1 MDAKLVA
8 NYLTAL
14 KEKSGLTYEAI
25 AEKCGMSVTTIKNLC
40 TGKSEDPRLNTVSPP
55 VYALNGSI
63 DEMLNPN
70 FKKSETRSH
79 YEQHIADIKE
89 NHAREIALKD
99 EIIKIK
105 DTHANFFKILA
116 CVGLSILVGLLIL
129 EVMHPN
135 LGWLRF

>member
-8 NYLTAL
+8 NYLTSL
-14 KEKSGLTYEAI
+14 KEKSGLTYEII
-25 AEKCGMSVTTIKNLC
+25 AEKSGMSETTIKNLFL
-40 TGKSEDPRLNTVSPP
+40 GKTEDPRLNTVAPP
-55 VYALNGSI
+55 TYVLNGSI

-70 FKKSETRSH
+70 FKKNETRTH
-79 YEQHIADIKE
+79 YEQHIIDLKE

-105 DTHANFFKILA
+105 DNHATFFKILA
-116 CVGLSILVGLLIL
+116 CVGLAVLIGILIL

-135 LGWLRF
+135 LGWIRF

>member
-14 KEKSGLTYEAI
+14 KEKSGFTYEII

-40 TGKSEDPRLNTVSPP
+40 NGKTEDPRLNTVAP
-55 VYALNGSI
+55 VTYVLNGSI

-70 FKKSETRSH
+70 FKKNETRSH
-79 YEQHIADIKE
+79 YEHHIADIKE

-105 DTHANFFKILA
+105 DKHGNFFKILA
-116 CVGLSILVGLLIL
+116 CIGLAVLISLLIL
-129 EVMHPN
+129 EVTNPS
-135 LGWLRF
+135 LGWVRF